1 MSEWLSTRPEPVDV
15 HLTDRRQGMVT
26 LNDALLDLVERN
38 LVEPREAYLKAVDN
52 SSLLASL
59 KVKGHATDFMGE
71 G

>member
-1 MSEWLSTRPEPVDV
+1 MAEHPARTGRRPP
-15 HLTDRRQGMVT
+15 DRPAAGHGDA
-26 LNDALLDLVERN
+26 NDALLDLVERN